1 MLIVHIGVYPD
12 FKILGMSF
20 SLPSYLIIELK
31 TASKLKR
38 SLFSWVKDFNKITI
52 IIDTNYSM
60 LFIG

>member
-31 TASKLKR
+31 AASKLKR